1 MRLLLFFLIVKD
13 TWLEEEFIKSVL
25 FFLSQMRRTELSS
38 MKLPSV
44 LPLLALHILNN
55 FLADQVKSEI
65 CFRKDYVIVQLN
77 VYIH

>member
-1 MRLLLFFLIVKD
+1 
-13 TWLEEEFIKSVL
+13 
-25 FFLSQMRRTELSS
+25 MRRTELSS

-44 LPLLALHILNN
+44 LPLPALHILNN

-77 VYIH
+77 VYIHSSTWVNNFSV

>member
-1 MRLLLFFLIVKD
+1 MVGGRIYKVCFTF
-13 TWLEEEFIKSVL
+13 S
-25 FFLSQMRRTELSS
+25 SQMRRTELSS

-65 CFRKDYVIVQLN
+65 CFGKDYVIVQLN
-77 VYIH
+77 VYIHLLE